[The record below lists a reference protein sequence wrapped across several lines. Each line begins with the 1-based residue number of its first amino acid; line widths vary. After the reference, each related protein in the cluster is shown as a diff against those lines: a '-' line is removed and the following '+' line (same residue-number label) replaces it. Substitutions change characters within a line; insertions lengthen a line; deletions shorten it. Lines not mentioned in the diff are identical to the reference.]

1 MMKKSQVP
9 QDLYSVLRVVLPEKA
24 QFKRSQLTSDLVI
37 ENGFRLGV
45 NWTVENGF
53 RYRISRLT
61 KEIQDERRFIKQA

>member
-9 QDLYSVLRVVLPEKA
+9 QDLYPVLRVVLPEKA

-53 RYRISRLT
+53 RYRI
-61 KEIQDERRFIKQA
+61 KFFNDP